1 MPVRS
6 AQLGYARTT
15 TANVAVNLITC
26 GSGQTIIVKSVT
38 IVARQVGPATVF
50 IRLDPTGATTVTAVH
65 VVKAM
70 AQNDTNYFD
79 CWIVLEPGDS
89 LDCLCDVANG
99 AGVFASGAI
108 LDGVA

>member
-6 AQLGYARTT
+6 AQLGYARTGA
-15 TANVAVNLITC
+15 ANTPVNLVTC
-26 GSGQTIIVKSVT
+26 GSGQTIIVKSIT
-38 IVARQVGPATVF
+38 IVARQAGPATVF

-70 AQNDTNYFD
+70 AQNDTDYLD
-79 CWIVLEPGDS
+79 CWIVLEPGDT
-89 LDCLCDVANG
+89 LDCLCDVLNG